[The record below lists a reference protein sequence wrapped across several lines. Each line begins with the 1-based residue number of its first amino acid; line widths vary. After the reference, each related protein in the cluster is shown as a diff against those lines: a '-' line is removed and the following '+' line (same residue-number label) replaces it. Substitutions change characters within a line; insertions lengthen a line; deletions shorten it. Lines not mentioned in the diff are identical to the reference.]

1 MDSVV
6 TWKRGMAFDASLD
19 GFNFV
24 IDAAPEHGGEGQGV
38 KPKGLVLTS
47 LAGCTAMDVISIL
60 QKMRQDVSAFSV
72 TADGVLA
79 DTHPMRYT
87 SITLRYTITGEGL
100 DLEKVKRAVDL
111 SQERYCGVYATLRPS
126 VELKTEIWVNG
137 DLVH

>member
-6 TWKRGMAFDASLD
+6 TWKHGMAFEASLD
-19 GFNFV
+19 GFNFI
-24 IDAAPEHGGEGQGV
+24 IDAAPEHGGEGLGV

-60 QKMRQDVSAFSV
+60 QKMRQNVSALSV

-87 SITLRYTITGEGL
+87 AITLRYVITGEGL

-111 SQERYCGVYATLRPS
+111 SQERYCGVYATLKPS
-126 VELKTEIWVNG
+126 VELRSEVTVNG
-137 DLVH
+137 ELIQ